1 MHGEWAAILK
11 TARPP
16 ARILSKAG
24 KDEAQQAWQG
34 LIEQNADCY
43 DYYKGYLSSC
53 GIDVGEIHH
62 FEQTE
67 RQR

>member
-11 TARPP
+11 TARPS

-34 LIEQNADCY
+34 LIEQNPDCY
-43 DYYKGYLSSC
+43 DYYKGYLSSR
-53 GIDVGEIHH
+53 GIDVGEI
-62 FEQTE
+62 FLLSETD
-67 RQR
+67 